1 MKIYV
6 DSRDEMLAI
15 IQGLVERGLGFTV
28 FCAPDSLDEHT
39 YTIELS
45 GAF

>member
-15 IQGLVERGLGFTV
+15 VQGLVERGLVFTV
-28 FCAPDSLDEHT
+28 YCAPDSLDEHT

-45 GAF
+45 GAY